1 MKPTRPAR
9 RSAAWPCGAKARAAL
24 ASFVRCRAVTCAVP
38 PGGQIKDFTTR
49 CSVVGQGWA
58 MPEAGAESDL
68 AKALDAA
75 KTERLGLWRTD

>member
-1 MKPTRPAR
+1 
-9 RSAAWPCGAKARAAL
+9 
-24 ASFVRCRAVTCAVP
+24 VP
-38 PGGQIKDFTTR
+38 PGGQIKDFTMR

>member
-1 MKPTRPAR
+1 
-9 RSAAWPCGAKARAAL
+9 
-24 ASFVRCRAVTCAVP
+24 VP
-38 PGGQIKDFTTR
+38 PGGQIKDFTTQ

-58 MPEAGAESDL
+58 MPEAGAEPDL